1 MFLCIDLKSFYASV
15 ECASRGL
22 DPYKVNLIV
31 ADTSRGKGT
40 ISLAATPHIKELGV
54 NSRCRLYEIP
64 SNIKYIVAKPRMR
77 LYMQVSNYIYNIYLK
92 YFSEEDV
99 HIYSIDEVFINLDPY
114 LNLYHKNPKEIAIMV
129 LDDVYKNTNITAT
142 CGIGTNL
149 YLAKIAMDII
159 SKHSKSNIGYLDIDL
174 YKKYLWHYTPLT
186 KFWSIGP
193 GISNRLNNLGIFDMY
208 DIAHTDESILYKE
221 FGINAKLLIDHSKG
235 IETATMKDIK
245 NYKPKSKSI
254 SSSQILFHDYDYIKA
269 RNVLIEMID
278 DLTIELVSKKYFT
291 DRVAL
296 FIGYSKFAI
305 KSLNVN
311 YKLKNTT
318 SSFEE
323 ISKNILS
330 LYDNNINKIIPIRR
344 IGISFGINN
353 NRNIQL
359 DLFNNIEEQ
368 DKELELL
375 KEVSTLKNKYGKN
388 ILLRTISLEKG
399 SNQRERNRLV
409 GGHNAE

>member
-1 MFLCIDLKSFYASV
+1 M
-15 ECASRGL
+15 
-22 DPYKVNLIV
+22 
-31 ADTSRGKGT
+31 
-40 ISLAATPHIKELGV
+40 
-54 NSRCRLYEIP
+54 
-64 SNIKYIVAKPRMR
+64 
-77 LYMQVSNYIYNIYLK
+77 
-92 YFSEEDV
+92 
-99 HIYSIDEVFINLDPY
+99 FINLDPY

-129 LDDVYKNTNITAT
+129 LDDIYKNTNITAT

-159 SKHSKSNIGYLDIDL
+159 SKHSKSNIGYLDMDL

-193 GISNRLNNLGIFDMY
+193 GISTRLNNLGIFDMY
-208 DIAHTDESILYKE
+208 DIAHADENILYKE

-235 IETATMKDIK
+235 IETTTMKEIK
-245 NYKPKSKSI
+245 TYKPKSKSI
-254 SSSQILFHDYDYIKA
+254 SSSQILFHDYDYVKA

-291 DRVAL
+291 DRVSL

-305 KSLNVN
+305 KSLNLSI
-311 YKLKNTT
+311 KLKNTT
-318 SSFEE
+318 GSFEE

-353 NRNIQL
+353 KKNIQL
-359 DLFNNIEEQ
+359 DLFHNIEDE
-368 DKELELL
+368 DKELDLL
-375 KEVSTLKNKYGKN
+375 REVSTLKSKYGKN

>member
-15 ECASRGL
+15 ECISRGL

-54 NSRCRLYEIP
+54 SSRCRLYEIP
-64 SNIKYIVAKPRMR
+64 DNIKYIVAKPRMR

-99 HIYSIDEVFINLDPY
+99 HIYSIDEVFINLNPY
-114 LNLYHKNPKEIAIMV
+114 INLYHKNPKEIAIMV
-129 LDDVYKNTNITAT
+129 LDDIYKSTNITAT

-159 SKHSKSNIGYLDIDL
+159 SKHTSSNIGYLDIDL

-186 KFWSIGP
+186 KFWSIGR
-193 GISNRLNNLGIFDMY
+193 GISTRLNNLGIFDMY

-235 IETATMKDIK
+235 IETTTMKDIK
-245 NYKPKSKSI
+245 TYKPKSKSI
-254 SSSQILFHDYDYIKA
+254 SSSQILFHDYDYLKA

-278 DLTIELVSKKYFT
+278 DLVIELISKKCFT

-323 ISKNILS
+323 ISKYLLS

-359 DLFNNIEEQ
+359 DLFNNISDT
-368 DKELELL
+368 DKELDLL

>member
-15 ECASRGL
+15 ECVSRGL

-54 NSRCRLYEIP
+54 SSRCRLYEIP
-64 SNIKYIVAKPRMR
+64 DNIKYIVAKPRMR

-99 HIYSIDEVFINLDPY
+99 HIYSIDEVFINLNPY
-114 LNLYHKNPKEIAIMV
+114 INLYHKNPKEIAIMV
-129 LDDVYKNTNITAT
+129 LEDIYKSTNITAT

-159 SKHSKSNIGYLDIDL
+159 SKHTSSNIGYLDIDL

-208 DIAHTDESILYKE
+208 DIAHADESILYKE

-235 IETATMKDIK
+235 IETTTIKDIK

-254 SSSQILFHDYDYIKA
+254 SSSQILFHDYDYLKA

-278 DLTIELVSKKYFT
+278 DLTIELISKKCFT

-318 SSFEE
+318 SSFDE
-323 ISKNILS
+323 ISKYILF

-359 DLFNNIEEQ
+359 DLFNNISDT
-368 DKELELL
+368 DKELDLL

>member
-15 ECASRGL
+15 ECATRGL
-22 DPYKVNLIV
+22 DPYKVNLVV

-40 ISLAATPHIKELGV
+40 ISLAATPHLKELGV
-54 NSRCRLYEIP
+54 KSRCRLYEIP

-129 LDDVYKNTNITAT
+129 LDDIYENTNITAT

-159 SKHSKSNIGYLDIDL
+159 SKHTKSNIGYLDIDL

-208 DIAHTDESILYKE
+208 DIAHTDENILYKE

-235 IETATMKDIK
+235 IETTTMKEIK
-245 NYKPKSKSI
+245 TYKPKSKSI
-254 SSSQILFHDYDYIKA
+254 SSSQILFHDYDYLKA

-278 DLTIELVSKKYFT
+278 DLVIELVSKKYFT
-291 DRVAL
+291 DRLSL

-311 YKLKNTT
+311 KKLDNTT

-323 ISKNILS
+323 ISKQLLS

-344 IGISFGINN
+344 LGISFGINN
-353 NRNIQL
+353 KKNIQL
-359 DLFNNIEEQ
+359 DLFHNIE
-368 DKELELL
+368 DTDNELNLL

-388 ILLRTISLEKG
+388 ILLRSISLEKG